1 MVAALALMRT
11 PTDPSR
17 AGIILAQGTLSLVSH
32 SASGFFGTLAR
43 VSASAGQ
50 AVAALSLD
58 ADYRNWHREIVVK
71 TTNLGRE
78 WKKRGL
84 QNTGKIILR
93 PFADLLIGVSGGVAG
108 VVVQPIKG
116 FRQDG
121 AMGLLRGAA
130 IGLIGLIAKPIVGIF
145 DSFAHFTASV
155 HDIAKSVNLLEKRD
169 GFATRLRKSYSFGPL
184 GVLATYNTDV
194 ARAKQLLHEFPLRL
208 SFQATFPAEIIIH
221 VEFLPGAISYE
232 TALIATSQRIA
243 VIQVREELA
252 GYPVADLC
260 WQAVYAVD
268 SIVQSKL
275 DDQRYGHGASLC
287 LMSKRFGD
295 THSRTESSDD
305 VLNEPKPGPSSKLAV
320 PRGLSTP
327 KERQRSWK
335 APRESET
342 NSGTDGSATK
352 RFTIIAEYQFRQ
364 QLACFHNVVC
374 CISGRFDDL
383 LFEGPE
389 DTPNNYVDGL
399 TCFGMFLFDRPTA
412 VAIMRD
418 ESIVKLDNVPWIPK
432 FKIVEYSEKS
442 PNEQKLL
449 ISALQE
455 HWTLSDEME
464 AARNEGGPSW
474 LVEAKAR
481 SRFIEPVAN
490 QRNAKQS
497 RTLSWAEDEELS
509 EYLELEDGTETN
521 SFVQMPPSSLQ
532 GYAATHQRVEDDDN
546 NEEDVYL
553 DNQFPAASDGV
564 KFHSSRHSAPR
575 MSALSFQSPL
585 RGSNNAMRRSDFNA
599 SFATANSYHTPRSSD
614 GPDRL
619 RTSETSRD
627 RLDRMED
634 LVEQL
639 VLVATESTM
648 RARRNEFPQPEI
660 SNSHNH
666 HHHNLNHH
674 HNSNSELV
682 RLRQEVDE
690 LRAQNN
696 PDGSSTTSAAAAAHE
711 MARLRSEVAT
721 LRAQLEQKEQG
732 GNTASATTREQLD
745 LAENMS
751 AEQVD

>member
-1 MVAALALMRT
+1 MVVALALMRT
-11 PTDPSR
+11 PNDPSR

-58 ADYRNWHREIVVK
+58 ADYRNWHRNEVVVK

-84 QNTGKIILR
+84 HNTGKIIMR

-121 AMGLLRGAA
+121 TKGLLRGAA
-130 IGLIGLIAKPIVGIF
+130 IGFIGLFAKPIVGIL

-169 GFATRLRKSYSFGPL
+169 DFPTRLRKSYSFGPL
-184 GVLATYNTDV
+184 GVLATFNADV

-208 SFQATFPAEIIIH
+208 SLKATFPAEIIIH

-232 TALIATSQRIA
+232 TALIATSHRVV

-260 WQAVYAVD
+260 WQGVYAVD
-268 SIVQSKL
+268 LNVQSKL

-287 LMSKRFGD
+287 LMSKSGD
-295 THSRTESSDD
+295 TNSRTESSDD
-305 VLNEPKPGPSSKLAV
+305 VLNEPKPGSSSKLAV
-320 PRGLSTP
+320 SRGLSTP
-327 KERQRSWK
+327 KEKQRSWK

-364 QLACFHNVVC
+364 QLARFHNVVS

-399 TCFGMFLFDRPTA
+399 TCFGMYLFDRPTA

-418 ESIVKLDNVPWIPK
+418 ESVVKLDNVPWIPK
-432 FKIVEYSEKS
+432 SKIVEFSEKS

-449 ISALQE
+449 ISTLQE
-455 HWTLSDEME
+455 HWTFSDEME

-474 LVEAKAR
+474 FVEAKAR

-490 QRNAKQS
+490 QRSAKQS
-497 RTLSWAEDEELS
+497 RTLSWAEHDEELS

-521 SFVQMPPSSLQ
+521 SFVPMPPSSLQ
-532 GYAATHQRVEDDDN
+532 EYATTHQRVEVDNN
-546 NEEDVYL
+546 NEEEDEYL
-553 DNQFPAASDGV
+553 DDQFPAASDGV
-564 KFHSSRHSAPR
+564 KFHSSRHSASR

-585 RGSNNAMRRSDFNA
+585 RGSNNAMRRSSDFNA
-599 SFATANSYHTPRSSD
+599 SFATANSYYSPRSSD

-619 RTSETSRD
+619 RTSETTTSRD
-627 RLDRMED
+627 RLDRLED
-634 LVEQL
+634 MVEQL
-639 VLVATESTM
+639 VLVATESTI
-648 RARRNEFPQPEI
+648 RARRNEFQPPELR
-660 SNSHNH
+660 NHNNNNNN
-666 HHHNLNHH
+666 HN
-674 HNSNSELV
+674 NSELV

-690 LRAQNN
+690 LRAQIN
-696 PDGSSTTSAAAAAHE
+696 PDDGSSTTSAAAAHE

-721 LRAQLEQKEQG
+721 LRAQLEQKVG
-732 GNTASATTREQLD
+732 GNTVSATTTREHLD